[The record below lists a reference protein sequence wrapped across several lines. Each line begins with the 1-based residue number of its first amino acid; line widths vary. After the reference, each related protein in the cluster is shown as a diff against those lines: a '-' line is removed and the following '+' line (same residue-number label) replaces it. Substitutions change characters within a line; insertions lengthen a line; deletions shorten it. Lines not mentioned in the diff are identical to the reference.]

1 MPPERDFYIVTC
13 FNCTAEFEAV
23 EAAWCSHDP
32 QNPTKICPYC
42 LQCFCEAPLEYV
54 QKFWQDAPA
63 SLRQEHERFRSTRH
77 PLGNLLV
84 QSGLLT
90 LEQVAIALAE
100 QRRTNERLGEV
111 FIRLGHLTAAELE
124 YFLKLQ
130 DFRLPQPLRPDHV
143 HREALNKLTPTF
155 CLQNRIVPIALDT
168 VGKRRFL
175 VVATVHR
182 IQPEV
187 MEEVR
192 EQLLAHPVP
201 FLCEE
206 ADVLRALR
214 PFMMTS
220 APVET
225 AATLDSAADARR
237 WFTQLLKI
245 ATSRNATEI
254 YIEPGPSEISVRLR
268 IDGVLYKSQGLA
280 LSAGTALFDYIRQ
293 FARLS
298 QAASGTPQ
306 NAVLDLKLQGQPYRL
321 QFHVLP
327 GTRGDHVDIRIIHTG
342 RFLRPLESIG
352 FLPEQWD
359 RVQTALARPQGFVVV
374 SSPPMHGAITTG
386 YAILNYLRQARR
398 RVAIIETVVRYP
410 LSGAIH
416 LPIDPGKQQDI
427 PALVR
432 EARTRQV
439 DVVYLEAMPGPET
452 ARAVL
457 EAAAERL
464 CIAEANANSVWGVLH
479 WLRELAIDAPTTAER
494 LSLILNQRLVRKVC
508 DVCVREASIRPELWT
523 RMGFRPEELAGLA
536 VRVPQGCPTCHYIGY
551 RDRIAVFEVLPWSP
565 ELAEAWVQ
573 RASIQRLR
581 EIAETQGFVS
591 LRTACL
597 QRVREGVTTL
607 EEIQRWSIQ

>member
-1 MPPERDFYIVTC
+1 MSEFYRALALWNPID
-13 FNCTAEFEAV
+13 AALA
-23 EAAWCSHDP
+23 EAARVS
-32 QNPTKICPYC
+32 
-42 LQCFCEAPLEYV
+42 F
-54 QKFWQDAPA
+54 
-63 SLRQEHERFRSTRH
+63 RQEHERFRSTRH

-111 FIRLGHLTAAELE
+111 FIRLGHLTPAELE

-143 HREALNKLTPTF
+143 HREALSKLTPTF
-155 CLQNRIVPIALDT
+155 CLQNRLVPVALDT

-182 IQPEV
+182 VQPEV

-214 PFMMTS
+214 PFLMTS

-225 AATLDSAADARR
+225 SATLASTADARR
-237 WFTQLLKI
+237 WFTQLLKV

-254 YIEPGPSEISVRLR
+254 YIEPGPSEVSVRLR

-280 LSAGTALFDYIRQ
+280 PSAGTALFEYIRQ
-293 FARLS
+293 FARLP
-298 QAASGTPQ
+298 QTAPGTPQ

-327 GTRGDHVDIRIIHTG
+327 GTRGDHVDIRVIHTG

-352 FLPEQWD
+352 FLPAQWD
-359 RVQTALARPQGFVVV
+359 AVQTALARTQGFVVV

-386 YAILNYLRQARR
+386 YAVLNYLRQARR

-410 LSGAIH
+410 LPGAVH
-416 LPIDPGKQQDI
+416 LTIDLGPQQDI
-427 PALVR
+427 SALIR
-432 EARTRQV
+432 EARLRSV
-439 DVVYLEAMPGPET
+439 DVVYLEAVPGPET

-479 WLRELAIDAPTTAER
+479 WLRELAVDARTTAER
-494 LSLILNQRLVRKVC
+494 LTLVLNQRLVRKVC

-573 RASIQRLR
+573 GASIQRLR
-581 EIAETQGFVS
+581 EVAEAQGFVP
-591 LRTACL
+591 LRAACL

>member
-1 MPPERDFYIVTC
+1 MPPDKDLYIVTC

-42 LQCFCEAPLEYV
+42 LQCFCEAPLDYV

-63 SLRQEHERFRSTRH
+63 SLRQEHERFRSSRH

-90 LEQVAIALAE
+90 IEQVAIALAE

-111 FIRLGHLTAAELE
+111 FVRLGHLTAPELE

-130 DFRLPQPLRPDHV
+130 DFRVPQPLRPDHV
-143 HREALNKLTPTF
+143 HREALHKLTPAF
-155 CLQNRIVPIALDT
+155 CLQNRIVPLALDT

-175 VVATVHR
+175 IVATVHR
-182 IQPEV
+182 IQPEA
-187 MEEVR
+187 MEEIR

-214 PFMMTS
+214 PFTMAS

-225 AATLDSAADARR
+225 SKTLDSLADARR
-237 WFTQLLKI
+237 WFTQLLKV

-280 LSAGTALFDYIRQ
+280 LSAGAALFDFIRQ
-293 FARLS
+293 FARLP
-298 QAASGTPQ
+298 QPVAGTPQ
-306 NAVLDLKLQGQPYRL
+306 NAVLDFKLQGQPYRL

-342 RFLRPLESIG
+342 RFLRPLESLG

-359 RVQTALARPQGFVVV
+359 SVQAALVRPRGWIVV

-386 YAILNYLRQARR
+386 YAILNHLRQAHR
-398 RVAIIETVVRYP
+398 RVAIIETIVRYP
-410 LSGAIH
+410 LPGTIR
-416 LPIDPGKQQDI
+416 LPMDFSKQQDI
-427 PALVR
+427 PTLIR
-432 EARTRQV
+432 EAQTRQV
-439 DVVYLEAMPGPET
+439 DVVYLEAVPGPEV
-452 ARAVL
+452 AQAVL

-464 CIAEANANSVWGVLH
+464 CIAEGNANSVWGVLH
-479 WLRELAIDAPTTAER
+479 WLRELAIDISTTAER
-494 LSLILNQRLVRKVC
+494 LSLILNQRLVRRVC

-523 RMGFRPEELAGLA
+523 RMGFRPEELAGLT

-551 RDRIAVFEVLPWSP
+551 RDRIAVFEVLPWTP

-581 EIAETQGFVS
+581 EIAEAQGFIP
-591 LRTACL
+591 LRRACL

>member
-1 MPPERDFYIVTC
+1 MPSDKDLYVVTC

-54 QKFWQDAPA
+54 QKFWQDAPI
-63 SLRQEHERFRSTRH
+63 SLRQEHESFRSTRH

-90 LEQVAIALAE
+90 LEQVAVALAE

-111 FIRLGHLTAAELE
+111 FVRLGHLTAAELE

-130 DFRLPQPLRPDHV
+130 DFRLPQPLRPEHV
-143 HREALNKLTPTF
+143 YREALNKLTPTF
-155 CLQNRIVPIALDT
+155 CLQNWLVPIALDT

-187 MEEVR
+187 MEEIR

-201 FLCEE
+201 FLCEA

-214 PFMMTS
+214 PFMTAS

-237 WFTQLLKI
+237 WFTQLLKM
-245 ATSRNATEI
+245 ATARNATEI
-254 YIEPGPSEISVRLR
+254 YIEPGPWEISVRLR

-280 LSAGTALFDYIRQ
+280 LSAGAALFDYIRQ

-298 QAASGTPQ
+298 PAVSGTPQ

-321 QFHVLP
+321 QFHILP

-342 RFLRPLESIG
+342 RFLRPLERIG
-352 FLPEQWD
+352 FLPAQWD
-359 RVQTALARPQGFVVV
+359 QVQAALARSQGLVVV

-386 YAILNYLRQARR
+386 YAILHYLCQARR

-410 LSGAIH
+410 LAGAIH
-416 LPIDPGKQQDI
+416 LTVDLGKQQDI
-427 PALVR
+427 LAFVR
-432 EARTRQV
+432 EAQARQV

-457 EAAAERL
+457 EASAERL

-479 WLRELAIDAPTTAER
+479 WLRELAIDAPTTAQR
-494 LSLILNQRLVRKVC
+494 LNLILNQRLVRKVC

-523 RMGFRPEELAGLA
+523 RMG
-536 VRVPQGCPTCHYIGY
+536 
-551 RDRIAVFEVLPWSP
+551 
-565 ELAEAWVQ
+565 
-573 RASIQRLR
+573 
-581 EIAETQGFVS
+581 
-591 LRTACL
+591 
-597 QRVREGVTTL
+597 
-607 EEIQRWSIQ
+607 